1 MKKLFGKF
9 NLLIVFVLIIMV
21 ALTGCGGK
29 NESNVS
35 GGNNS
40 SPNPSSSSTGGG
52 QTYVLKLGHI
62 APDEHSYTKGVEQFA
77 KAVEEASGG
86 RLKIELFGGGQLGGE
101 REVTEQVQLGALD
114 MTLVTA
120 GPVGNF
126 VEKFSVLEM
135 PFLFRDLD
143 HVYKTLD
150 GEVGQELAKL
160 LDEAGFVTLGYW
172 ENGFRHLTSNKRPV
186 KSPEDSK
193 GMKFRTVENP
203 LYVATYKAI
212 GGDPTPI
219 AFPETYTSLHQ
230 GVVDGMDQSYGVMAS
245 TKMYEVQEYLSEVGI
260 YYATAPLLMN
270 KKKFESLPQ
279 DLQQILTEKGK
290 EYAQIQRKINQD
302 MEAQQKKDMMAAGLQ
317 VVERKDVD
325 IEGFKQAV
333 QSVYQEFGPKF
344 DGLLEKIQAVQ

>member
-1 MKKLFGKF
+1 MKRFLKTTNLFVI
-9 NLLIVFVLIIMV
+9 IVMTAML
-21 ALTGCGGK
+21 ALSDCSSK
-29 NESNVS
+29 NEGNVS
-35 GGNNS
+35 GGSDEPQGTS
-40 SPNPSSSSTGGG
+40 SGTGGG

-86 RLKIELFGGGQLGGE
+86 RLKIELYGGGQLGGE

-160 LDEAGFVTLGYW
+160 LDEAGFVTLGFW
-172 ENGFRHLTSNKRPV
+172 ENGFRHLTSNKRPI
-186 KSPEDSK
+186 KSPEDAK

-260 YYATAPLLMN
+260 YYAAAPLLMN
-270 KKKFESLPQ
+270 KSKFESLPQ
-279 DLQQILTEKGK
+279 DLQQILKEKGQ
-290 EYAQIQRKINQD
+290 EYAVIQRQINQD
-302 MEAQQKKDMMAAGLQ
+302 MEGQQKKDMIALGLK
-317 VVERKDVD
+317 VVERQDVD
-325 IEGFKQAV
+325 LEGFKRAV
-333 QSVYQEFGPKF
+333 QSVYDEFGPKF
-344 DGLLEKIQAVQ
+344 GDLLDKIQAVQ